1 MRVLVAGAAGV
12 VGRQLVPLLRD
23 SGHDVIGTSRSERGM
38 SAVAELG
45 GTPLRL
51 DVLDAAAVRRAVAEA
66 KPDAIVH
73 QATDL
78 ASLGNDFR
86 HFDKLFAGTNRLRTE
101 GTANLFAAGRESGV
115 QRYVVQSYRWGFTDA
130 DGVIDPNPPKA
141 FRESAAALLRLE
153 QLVRETPG
161 AVALRYGGFYGPGTS
176 LAEDG
181 GTPANGGVAGGG
193 GPQITAIRKRMIPI
207 IGSGAGYWT
216 FLHTYDAASA
226 ALAALTRGEGV
237 YTVVDDEPAQTKVW
251 LPYLAEVLGAKPPR
265 HVPEWLGRLAA
276 GPGGAWLMTSAP
288 PASNESARR
297 DLCWTP
303 KYGSWRDGF
312 RAELGG

>member
-1 MRVLVAGAAGV
+1 MRVLVAGATGA

-23 SGHDVIGTSRSERGM
+23 SGHDVIGTSRSEHGM
-38 SAVAELG
+38 SAVAKLG

-51 DVLDAAAVRRAVAEA
+51 DVLDGAAVRRAVAEV

-101 GTANLFAAGRESGV
+101 GTSNLFAAGWESGV
-115 QRYVVQSYRWGFTDA
+115 KRYVVQSYRWGFTDA

-176 LAEDG
+176 LAE
-181 GTPANGGVAGGG
+181 G

-207 IGSGAGYWT
+207 IGSGDGYWT
-216 FLHTYDAASA
+216 FLHTYDAATA
-226 ALAALTRGEGV
+226 ALAALTQSEGV

-265 HVPEWLGRLAA
+265 RVPEWVGRLAA

-288 PASNESARR
+288 PASNASARR
-297 DLCWTP
+297 DLGWAP
-303 KYGSWRDGF
+303 KYASWRDGF